1 LNGLAVNLSVT
12 DFRLVLRYGEQGTV
26 VNGFNKTITESIES
40 RPQRAD
46 VFCSG
51 DVFLRLWNYCS
62 VVDDGSARD
71 SICAIVNQHGG
82 IHEIAVCVLVT
93 CAEFSELAG
102 ATTDGV
108 LVALGA
114 RSAVEYRA

>member
-1 LNGLAVNLSVT
+1 VNLSAT
-12 DFRLVLRYGEQGTV
+12 DFKLVLRYGEQGTV
-26 VNGFNKTITESIES
+26 VNGFNKTVTESVES

-46 VFCSG
+46 VFCGG
-51 DVFLRLWNYCS
+51 DVFLRLWNHCS

-71 SICAIVNQHGG
+71 SVCAIVNRHGG
-82 IHEIAVCVLVT
+82 IHEIPVCILVT
-93 CAEFSELAG
+93 YAEFSKLAS